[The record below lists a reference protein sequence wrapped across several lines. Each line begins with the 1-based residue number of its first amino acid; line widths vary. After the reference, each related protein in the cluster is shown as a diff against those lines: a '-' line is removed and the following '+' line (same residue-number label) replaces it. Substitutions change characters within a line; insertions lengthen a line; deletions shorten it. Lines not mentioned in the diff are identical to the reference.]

1 MIIKILFIVFFVFIS
16 LNATELNS
24 IDKRGI
30 LVWFYTL
37 EINKKNTYG
46 NIYKFKQTAGATY
59 KENIVHNIAAISK
72 QSKIKQEKDGNWY
85 LNLANKKIVINNK
98 RPLFLGQ
105 IVDLTLATTKY
116 KLLLQQYNKDVKLL
130 KYDKRFNQ
138 YLLDRKDLKIYDKNI
153 QKIKNELLLINPKI
167 YDYILAVDK
176 FVHNQ
181 LKYKKPTRPN
191 TAIDLLKMNN
201 GWCGEFNKLKESL
214 LRAAGIPTRD
224 VYASHYG
231 INGPSYDYSGA
242 SKVHVWLQSYI
253 PSVGWISIPS
263 TRKILNTKQFIS
275 LRGNYYIRAIDL
287 YKYKKEVQKKIYSY
301 KKIKRIGGI
310 RGNGMF
316 FEVDA
321 KIFNNVKSILN
332 VILDYKIIPSITIFR
347 QIKHMP
353 KQIQTLM
360 YWFLISVPNENIYTK
375 SVELFIKSIEKQKY
389 LDFNKF
395 YIISPTIVKQRI
407 DLILKGK
414 ELE

>member
-1 MIIKILFIVFFVFIS
+1 MTIKILFIIFFVFLS

-46 NIYKFKQTAGATY
+46 NIHKFKQTAGVSY
-59 KENIVHNIAAISK
+59 KQNIIHYIEPLSK
-72 QSKIKQEKDGNWY
+72 QSRITQGKDANWY
-85 LNLANKKIVINNK
+85 LNLANKKLVINDK
-98 RPLFLGQ
+98 RPIFLGE
-105 IVDLTLATTKY
+105 IIDLTLASTKY
-116 KLLLQQYNKDVKLL
+116 KILQQKYNNDVKSL
-130 KYDKRFNQ
+130 KFDKKFDK
-138 YLLDRKDLKIYDKNI
+138 YILDRNDLKINNKYI
-153 QKIKNELLLINPKI
+153 QKIKNNLLFKSPKI
-167 YDYILAVDK
+167 FDYILAVDK

-253 PSVGWISIPS
+253 PNIGWVSIPS
-263 TRKILNTKQFIS
+263 TRKILNTKQFIT
-275 LRGNYYIRAIDL
+275 LRGGYYIRAIEL
-287 YKYKKEVQKKIYSY
+287 YRYPKEIQSKIYSY
-301 KKIKRIGGI
+301 KKIRRVGGI

-316 FEVDA
+316 FQLDT
-321 KIFNNVKSILN
+321 KIFFEFKSILN
-332 VILDYKIIPSITIFR
+332 DILNYNKLPSKTIFKR
-347 QIKHMP
+347 ISKMP
-353 KQIQTLM
+353 KDVQTLM

-375 SVELFIKSIEKQKY
+375 STKLFINSFSQQIH

-395 YIISPTIVKQRI
+395 YIISPTLVKKRI
-407 DLILKGK
+407 DKILKGK
-414 ELE
+414 KLE